1 MLEVK
6 FRMKYKTKRRIILGI
21 SIFLFI
27 SLYFFKNTSTLLR
40 ILATLT
46 GLISFYIFDHYYDA
60 NFELKHYSYILAFC
74 FFGIFL
80 SPFYFLSE
88 NYDKFLH
95 LVIPILIS
103 SIIFFIVNKQNLN
116 LRWKIVTTLMFTIGV
131 LTIFEIME
139 YALDTLWNFQL
150 QGVYIRD
157 ITGLEKF
164 NIIIDK
170 NDDTM
175 IDLILG
181 IFGSLIFSFS
191 KIIENW
197 KNKRKI

>member
-1 MLEVK
+1 
-6 FRMKYKTKRRIILGI
+6 MKYQTKRRIIFGI
-21 SIFLFI
+21 SIFLFL

-60 NFELKHYSYILAFC
+60 NFELKHYSYILAFS

-80 SPFYFLSE
+80 SPLYFLSE
-88 NYDKFLH
+88 NYDKILH
-95 LVIPILIS
+95 LIIPILIS

-116 LRWKIVTTLMFTIGV
+116 LKWKIAITLMFTIGV
-131 LTIFEIME
+131 LTIFEIIE

-150 QGVYIRD
+150 QGVYVRD

-164 NIIIDK
+164 NIIMDK

-181 IFGSLIFSFS
+181 IFGSMIFSS
-191 KIIENW
+191 YKIIENW
-197 KNKRKI
+197 KNKRKK

>member
-1 MLEVK
+1 
-6 FRMKYKTKRRIILGI
+6 MKYQTKRRIIFGI
-21 SIFLFI
+21 SIFLFV

-40 ILATLT
+40 ILATLAA
-46 GLISFYIFDHYYDA
+46 LISFYIFDHYYDV

-80 SPFYFLSE
+80 SPLYFLSE

-116 LRWKIVTTLMFTIGV
+116 LRWKITITLMFTIGV
-131 LTIFEIME
+131 LTIFEVIE

-150 QGVYIRD
+150 QGVYVRD

-181 IFGSLIFSFS
+181 IFGSMIFSS
-191 KIIENW
+191 YKIIENW
-197 KNKRKI
+197 KNKRKK

>member
-1 MLEVK
+1 
-6 FRMKYKTKRRIILGI
+6 MKYKIKRRIIFGI

-27 SLYFFKNTSTLLR
+27 SLYFFKNTSILLR

-46 GLISFYIFDHYYDA
+46 ALISFYIFDHYYDA

-80 SPFYFLSE
+80 SPFYFLYE
-88 NYDKFLH
+88 NYDKVLH
-95 LVIPILIS
+95 LVIPIIAS
-103 SIIFFIVNKQNLN
+103 SIVFFIVNKQNLS
-116 LRWKIVTTLMFTIGV
+116 LKWKITITLMFTIGT
-131 LTIFEIME
+131 LTIFEVVE
-139 YALDTLWNFQL
+139 YILDTLWNFQL
-150 QGVYIRD
+150 QGVYVRE

-164 NIIIDK
+164 DIIMDK

-181 IFGSLIFSFS
+181 IFSSMIFSS
-191 KIIENW
+191 YKIIENW
-197 KNKRKI
+197 KNKTKKGI